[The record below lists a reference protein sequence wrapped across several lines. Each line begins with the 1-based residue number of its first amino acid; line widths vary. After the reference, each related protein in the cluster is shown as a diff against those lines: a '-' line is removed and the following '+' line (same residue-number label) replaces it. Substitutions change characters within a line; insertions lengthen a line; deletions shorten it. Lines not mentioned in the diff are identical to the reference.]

1 MKISVLK
8 SNELTDLDWKDLTT
22 GFNESFGR
30 DKKENELKSYYQ
42 NNPFGYSYH
51 AVGRNESEDI
61 VGHTSVVPQTY
72 IAGNKEVLFGLS
84 GGSYILKEYRKY
96 DLLFKE
102 LYETIQN
109 HCKAEKMAVIVGIPN
124 HNSFKFFTKIL
135 GAQYLK
141 DLKYHLLPVKPF
153 RILNKKKFTFIDPLV
168 WLPVFILVLLNQL
181 FAFLFLTKVKN
192 YPIHQKLDDEFIRS
206 RFNEKYQFF
215 SGHRTNGIYRIYDEK
230 GIKTAYI
237 MDFRQNGNRTLLAL
251 TGIIKHILLNEK
263 VDAILYIGTLK
274 LNQLALFEIPPKMI
288 PQRFPLTYD
297 LLEKENPELR
307 QLLLPPENWDF
318 GLMNFD
324 VR

>member
-1 MKISVLK
+1 MEISVLK
-8 SNELTDLDWKDLTT
+8 SLELTIQDWKDLTK
-22 GFNESFGR
+22 GFNESFGK
-30 DKKENELKSYYQ
+30 DKKENELKHYYQ

-51 AVGRNESEDI
+51 AVARNESGNI
-61 VGHTSVVPQTY
+61 AGHTSVIPQTY
-72 IAGNKEVLFGLS
+72 ISGKNEVLFGLS

-102 LYETIQN
+102 LYEAIHD

-135 GAQYLK
+135 GAQYLN
-141 DLKYHLLPVKPF
+141 DLKYYLLPVKPF
-153 RILNKKKFTFIDPLV
+153 KILNKKKFTFIDPLV
-168 WLPVFILVLLNQL
+168 WLPVFILVRFNQL
-181 FAFLFLTKVKN
+181 FAFLFSTKEKN
-192 YPIHQKLDDEFIRS
+192 YPVHQKLDNEFIRY
-206 RFNEKYQFF
+206 RFNEKYQIYK
-215 SGHRTNGIYRIYDEK
+215 SKQTNGTYRIYDEK

-237 MDFRQNGNRTLLAL
+237 MDFRQNGLRTLLAL
-251 TGIIKHILLNEK
+251 TTVLKYILINEK

-274 LNQLALFEIPPKMI
+274 MKQLALFEIPNKMI

-297 LLEKENPELR
+297 LLNTENSELS
-307 QLLLPPENWDF
+307 QFLQSQENWDF